1 METSSNWLVWT
12 VAVIAGVLILVI
24 WQIIR
29 KNRPREGDHVFLAS
43 RVSKGNRIFPAQV
56 IITPSSVTMFKPQWI
71 GKLEESLHIAHVA
84 SIKIDTNIVFSDVLI
99 ETTGGHHPIVC
110 HGHTKGDAV
119 EMKAWIERFQSEYYR
134 KDVSGVDGVRP
145 L

>member
-1 METSSNWLVWT
+1 MTTTETLTWIAVGLV
-12 VAVIAGVLILVI
+12 VLLALIAWYAIYKG
-24 WQIIR
+24 R
-29 KNRPREGDHVFLAS
+29 KREGEHVFLAS

-99 ETTGGHHPIVC
+99 ETTGGHNPIVL
-110 HGHTKGDAV
+110 HGHTKSDAV
-119 EMKAWIERFQSEYYR
+119 KMKAVIEQYQTAYYKR
-134 KDVSGVDGVRP
+134 D
-145 L
+145 

>member
-1 METSSNWLVWT
+1 MTTTETLTWIAVGLV
-12 VAVIAGVLILVI
+12 VLLALIAWYAIYKG
-24 WQIIR
+24 R
-29 KNRPREGDHVFLAS
+29 KREGEHVFLAS

-99 ETTGGHHPIVC
+99 ETTGGHNPIVL
-110 HGHTKGDAV
+110 HGHTKSDAV
-119 EMKAWIERFQSEYYR
+119 KMKAVIEKFQTAYYKR
-134 KDVSGVDGVRP
+134 D
-145 L
+145 